1 DFHRYRSRTDLP
13 IPAIEVTTHEAGT
26 APGLN
31 FVDVRVP
38 AGSPGRDG
46 RLIYD
51 LDGEPVSF
59 RPGTPRNYHPL
70 TWFGQQAAAWFAPR
84 TREWVVADA
93 SYRELA
99 RLRAGSGHV
108 ADEHDLDVSPDGR
121 ALLVVY
127 HAVTV
132 DLTP

>member
-1 DFHRYRSRTDLP
+1 MGRRTRTGAVGVLLAATSLLWGPALPAGAQDADDFHRYRSRTDLP

-70 TWFGQQAAAWFAPR
+70 TWFGQQAAAWF
-84 TREWVVADA
+84 
-93 SYRELA
+93 
-99 RLRAGSGHV
+99 
-108 ADEHDLDVSPDGR
+108 
-121 ALLVVY
+121 
-127 HAVTV
+127 
-132 DLTP
+132 